1 MTTPASFRKAD
12 VTRLVR
18 ALEAAGKSVTSV
30 KIDPLGNVVANCGG
44 PGATAGEDGPN
55 PWDEVLSHDQEER
68 PAAERH

>member
-1 MTTPASFRKAD
+1 MTTPATFRKAD

-30 KIDPLGNVVANCGG
+30 RIDPLGNVVALCGE
-44 PGATAGEDGPN
+44 PGAVAIDGAN
-55 PWDEVLSHDQEER
+55 PWDEVLHDGQEER